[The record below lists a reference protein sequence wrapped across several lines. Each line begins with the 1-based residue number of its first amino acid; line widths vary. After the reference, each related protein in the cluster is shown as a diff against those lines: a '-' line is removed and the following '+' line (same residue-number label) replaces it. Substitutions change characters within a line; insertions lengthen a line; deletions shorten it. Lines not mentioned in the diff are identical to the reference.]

1 MDTGATV
8 CTISTEFYNT
18 YLKHVPIEQLD
29 NILKIR
35 CADGETM
42 PYLGYIRVN
51 VTTSDIHTENNND
64 CLMLVVPTTEYSQKV
79 PVIIGTNF
87 IHTMMNCIQEQRGQR
102 FIQTTRMTTPWHL
115 AFRYITIR
123 ENKLSRNKNRLGVV
137 KSAETDNIIIPPN
150 SEVNINGYIDREVPY
165 HPVCAF
171 LQSTYKSVIPQ
182 DLDIAP
188 SLISY
193 KYQNNNNVEVKI
205 SNVTTRTVKIPP
217 KALLCE
223 IQPVVIEEE
232 IPKPNF
238 SNNSDDIMN
247 LVKISTTNLTN
258 YQQQQVYNMIQ
269 QNRDIFSISDTDIGH
284 NNKVKHKINLDDDT
298 PFKQRHRR
306 IPPSMFQEVRN
317 HLQQLLTAGIIRRS
331 ESPWTSNVVL
341 CRKKNGELRMCV
353 DYRQLNSRTIKDA
366 YALPY
371 IEEILDSLGGNTY
384 FSVLDMKSGYHQIE
398 HQEEHKQRTAFT
410 VGPLGFFE
418 YNRMPFGLAN
428 APATYQ
434 RLMENCL
441 GDLNLKTCFIY
452 LDDLIVFSKTFEE
465 HVKRLQNI
473 FHRIR
478 ENNLK
483 FNQRNVSFL
492 WKKLSMLDMSFPR
505 TE

>member
-1 MDTGATV
+1 M
-8 CTISTEFYNT
+8 C
-18 YLKHVPIEQLD
+18 
-29 NILKIR
+29 
-35 CADGETM
+35 GETM

-102 FIQTTRMTTPWHL
+102 FIQTTRMTTPWLL

-171 LQSTYKSVIPQ
+171 LQSTYKSLIPQ

-193 KYQNNNNVEVKI
+193 KYQNNNNVVVKI
-205 SNVTTRTVKIPP
+205 SNVTARPVKIPP

-247 LVKISTTNLTN
+247 LVKISTTASL
-258 YQQQQVYNMIQ
+258 QH
-269 QNRDIFSISDTDIGH
+269 DT
-284 NNKVKHKINLDDDT
+284 
-298 PFKQRHRR
+298 
-306 IPPSMFQEVRN
+306 
-317 HLQQLLTAGIIRRS
+317 
-331 ESPWTSNVVL
+331 
-341 CRKKNGELRMCV
+341 
-353 DYRQLNSRTIKDA
+353 
-366 YALPY
+366 
-371 IEEILDSLGGNTY
+371 
-384 FSVLDMKSGYHQIE
+384 
-398 HQEEHKQRTAFT
+398 
-410 VGPLGFFE
+410 
-418 YNRMPFGLAN
+418 
-428 APATYQ
+428 
-434 RLMENCL
+434 
-441 GDLNLKTCFIY
+441 
-452 LDDLIVFSKTFEE
+452 
-465 HVKRLQNI
+465 
-473 FHRIR
+473 
-478 ENNLK
+478 
-483 FNQRNVSFL
+483 
-492 WKKLSMLDMSFPR
+492 